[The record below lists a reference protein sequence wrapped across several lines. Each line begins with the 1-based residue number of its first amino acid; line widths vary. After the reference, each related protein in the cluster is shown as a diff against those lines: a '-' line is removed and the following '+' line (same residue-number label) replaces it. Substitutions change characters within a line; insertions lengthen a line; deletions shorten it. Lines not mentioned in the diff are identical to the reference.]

1 MKDYVEFM
9 ALKKLTQNVL
19 KAMFAPDIREKL
31 DAVLANPGAY
41 WLVMFENPELPHGA
55 KGKRSAIGAGPG
67 MKRVTLE
74 DAEMLTLGSP
84 GAPQAAV
91 AYCLT
96 EAGEAAVAAA
106 AESVAAPAGIDALID
121 QEAEIEQAASL
132 QAPARLAMPR
142 LLTTALCDEHLLG
155 WQTSQHEF
163 VLPFS
168 HMVRLAAAISRRP
181 LGLERMAYSP
191 ATASFFYG
199 KRPLPETTVVM
210 DGGAIRVFLA
220 PAVEDMQ
227 AAEAVPLA
235 VATCTSKVMFLLESE
250 EDGISDDSVP
260 VGEGLGVKLWSMP
273 DHSHCWA
280 FATGMVE
287 ADSAK
292 LAVYEPAALRR
303 LMLIEEILWRRKNSQ
318 KR

>member
-1 MKDYVEFM
+1 M
-9 ALKKLTQNVL
+9 ALKKLTQNAL
-19 KAMFAPDIREKL
+19 KTMFAPDIREKL
-31 DAVLANPGAY
+31 DAVLANPDVH
-41 WLVMFENPELPHGA
+41 WLVMFENPDLPAGA
-55 KGKRSAIGAGPG
+55 KGKRSALGAGPG
-67 MKRVTLE
+67 MRRATLE
-74 DAEMLTLGSP
+74 DAAVLTLGTP
-84 GAPQAAV
+84 GAPQVAV
-91 AYCLT
+91 AYCLSD
-96 EAGEAAVAAA
+96 AGEAAVAAA
-106 AESVAAPAGIDALID
+106 AEAAAAPTGIDALID
-121 QEAEIEQAASL
+121 QEAGLEQVSSL
-132 QAPARLAMPR
+132 EAPARLAMPR

-155 WQTSQHEF
+155 WQTGPREF

-168 HMVRLAAAISRRP
+168 HTVRLASAISRRP
-181 LGLERMAYSP
+181 LGLERMVYSS

-199 KRPLPETTVVM
+199 KHPLPETTVVM
-210 DGGAIRVFLA
+210 DGGPIRVFLA
-220 PAVEDMQ
+220 PAIEDMQ

-250 EDGISDDSVP
+250 ENGISEASVP
-260 VGEGLGVKLWSMP
+260 AGEGLGVKLWSMP

-292 LAVYEPAALRR
+292 LAVYEPAGLRR